1 MPCPPQPD
9 PSDPTLGGSV
19 IDGQPLAC
27 FQPFIDTATGRIA
40 GVEALGRLRQA
51 NGQLTSVGP
60 LFADPRTPSAA
71 LRRLDRQIRDNALS
85 RLHEAPPDWFL
96 SLNMSPRWISR
107 LSDGQAL
114 PSLKQLAQHAVDPR
128 RIVFEITELGGDSL
142 RLAEVVKRY
151 REAGARIAIDDFGA
165 GYSQLDRVLALQPD
179 ILKLDMRLF
188 QAAARGGP
196 SSEVVKALAQMAEKT
211 GCWIIAEGVETEA
224 ELNFA
229 LECGSRYVQ
238 GYLFAKAELDFFATD
253 AFVERFAEL
262 RERYVQQKLAER
274 ARLMNLRQQ
283 LGGLMNTLQS
293 WAQAQAPLSQ
303 LPRPD
308 NYPWLLRFYQCD
320 RHGTQ
325 LTPNLEWRNNTWQ
338 ADGSYLGH
346 NWSWRPYFYHLLA
359 EGWDER
365 RLILSSTYRDATSNQ
380 YCLTAGQFFDNGQ
393 RLLLIDID
401 AAGL

>member
-1 MPCPPQPD
+1 M
-9 PSDPTLGGSV
+9 

-40 GVEALGRLRQA
+40 GVEALGRLRQG

-60 LFADPRTPSAA
+60 LFADPRTPSSA
-71 LRRLDRQIRDNALS
+71 LRRLDRLIRDDALR
-85 RLHEAPPDWFL
+85 RLREAPADWFL
-96 SLNMSPRWISR
+96 SLNISPRWISR
-107 LSDGQAL
+107 LRPGQAL
-114 PSLKQLAQHAVDPR
+114 PSLRQIQHHAVDPR
-128 RIVFEITELGGDSL
+128 RIVFEITELGGNSQ
-142 RLAEVVKRY
+142 RLSEVVARY
-151 REAGARIAIDDFGA
+151 RQAGARIAIDDFGA

-196 SSEVVKALAQMAEKT
+196 SSDVVKALAQMAEKT

-224 ELNFA
+224 ELDFA

-238 GYLFAKAELDFFATD
+238 GFLFAGAQEQLFASD
-253 AFVERFAEL
+253 AFVQPFARL
-262 RERYVQQKLAER
+262 RERYVRHKLAER
-274 ARLMNLRQQ
+274 KRLMHMRLQ
-283 LGGLMNTLQS
+283 LAELMHLLQA
-293 WAQAQAPLSQ
+293 WAQAQAPISQ
-303 LPRPD
+303 LPEVKAF
-308 NYPWLLRFYQCD
+308 PWLLRFYQCD

-325 LTPNLEWRNNTWQ
+325 LTPNLEWRHNHWQ
-338 ADGSYLGH
+338 ADSSYVGH

-359 EGWDER
+359 EGWEER
-365 RLILSSTYRDATSNQ
+365 RLTLSSTYRDATSNQ

>member
-1 MPCPPQPD
+1 M
-9 PSDPTLGGSV
+9 

-40 GVEALGRLRQA
+40 GVEALGRLRQPD
-51 NGQLTSVGP
+51 GQLASVGP
-60 LFADPRTPSAA
+60 LFADPRTPAIA

-85 RLHEAPPDWFL
+85 RLHEAPAEWFL

-107 LSDGQAL
+107 LRADQPL
-114 PSLKQLAQHAVDPR
+114 PSLKQMLRHGVDPQ
-128 RIVFEITELGGDSL
+128 RIVFEITELGGNSQ
-142 RLAEVVKRY
+142 RLAEVVARY

-188 QAAARGGP
+188 QAAALGGP
-196 SSEVVKALAQMAEKT
+196 SSDVVKALAQMAEKT

-224 ELNFA
+224 QLNFA

-238 GYLFAKAELDFFATD
+238 GFLFARAQEAFYSTD
-253 AFVERFAEL
+253 AFVQRFAEL
-262 RERYVQQKLAER
+262 RQRYVRQKLAER
-274 ARLMNLRQQ
+274 GRLMQMRQQ
-283 LGGLMNTLQS
+283 LGELMAILQA
-293 WAQAQAPLSQ
+293 WAQAHAPLSALPQ
-303 LPRPD
+303 LEAF
-308 NYPWLLRFYQCD
+308 PWLLRFYQCD

-325 LTPNLEWRNNTWQ
+325 LTPNLEWRHNRWV
-338 ADGSYLGH
+338 ADNRYLGH

-359 EGWDER
+359 EGWEER
-365 RLILSSTYRDATSNQ
+365 RLTLSSTYRDATSNQ
-380 YCLTAGQFFDNGQ
+380 YCLTAGQFFDNGE

>member
-1 MPCPPQPD
+1 M
-9 PSDPTLGGSV
+9 

-51 NGQLTSVGP
+51 DGSLQSVGP
-60 LFADPRTPSAA
+60 LFADPRAPGTT

-85 RLHEAPPDWFL
+85 RLHEAPDDWFL
-96 SLNMSPRWISR
+96 SLNISPRWINR
-107 LSDGQAL
+107 LRPGQAL
-114 PSLKQLAQHAVDPR
+114 PSLKQIHTHGVDPQ
-128 RIVFEITELGGDSL
+128 RIVFEITELGGDIQ
-142 RLAEVVKRY
+142 RLADVVARY

-188 QAAARGGP
+188 QEAAKGGP
-196 SSEVVKALAQMAEKT
+196 SSDVVRALAQMAEKT

-224 ELNFA
+224 QLSFA

-238 GYLFAKAELDFFATD
+238 GYLFAQAQLDWFATD
-253 AFVERFAEL
+253 AFVPRFAQL
-262 RERYVQQKLAER
+262 RAAYVQQKLAER
-274 ARLMNLRQQ
+274 GRIMDLRQQ
-283 LGGLMNTLQS
+283 LAELMKILQS
-293 WAQAQAPLSQ
+293 WALGQAPLSQ
-303 LPRPD
+303 LPQLQD
-308 NYPWLLRFYQCD
+308 FPWLLRFYQCD

-325 LTPNLEWRNNTWQ
+325 LTPNFEWRQDAWQ
-338 ADGSYLGH
+338 ADTRYLGH

-365 RLILSSTYRDATSNQ
+365 RLTLSSTYRDATTNQ

>member
-1 MPCPPQPD
+1 
-9 PSDPTLGGSV
+9 V

-51 NGQLTSVGP
+51 DGQLTSVGP
-60 LFADPRTPSAA
+60 LFADPRTPSAS
-71 LRRLDRQIRDNALS
+71 LRHLDRLIRDNALS
-85 RLHEAPPDWFL
+85 RLHEAPQDWFM
-96 SLNMSPRWISR
+96 SLNISPRWISR
-107 LSDGQAL
+107 LRAGQAL
-114 PSLKQLAQHAVDPR
+114 PSLQQLQQHGVDPR
-128 RIVFEITELGGDSL
+128 RIVFEITEQGGNVQ
-142 RLAEVVKRY
+142 RLAEVVARY
-151 REAGARIAIDDFGA
+151 RQAGARIAIDDFGA

-196 SSEVVKALAQMAEKT
+196 SSDVVKALAQMAEKT

-238 GYLFAKAELDFFATD
+238 GYLFAKAELEFFPTD
-253 AFVERFAEL
+253 AFVPRFARL
-262 RERYVQQKLAER
+262 RERYVQQKLTER
-274 ARLMNLRQQ
+274 ARLMVMRQQ
-283 LGGLMNTLQS
+283 LSELMGILQA
-293 WAQAQAPLSQ
+293 WAQGQAPLSQ
-303 LPRPD
+303 LPQLD
-308 NYPWLLRFYQCD
+308 AFPWLLRFYQCD

-325 LTPNLEWRNNTWQ
+325 LTPNLEWRNNAWQ
-338 ADGSYLGH
+338 ADSSYVGH

-365 RLILSSTYRDATSNQ
+365 RLTLSTTYRDATSNQ

>member
-1 MPCPPQPD
+1 M
-9 PSDPTLGGSV
+9 

-51 NGQLTSVGP
+51 DGQLASVGP
-60 LFADPRTPSAA
+60 LFADPRTPAIA

-107 LSDGQAL
+107 LRADQAL
-114 PSLKQLAQHAVDPR
+114 PSLKQLARHGIDPQ
-128 RIVFEITELGGDSL
+128 RIVFEITELGGNSQ
-142 RLAEVVKRY
+142 RLSEVVTRY
-151 REAGARIAIDDFGA
+151 RDAGARIAIDDFGA

-188 QAAARGGP
+188 QAAALGGP
-196 SSEVVKALAQMAEKT
+196 SSDVVKALAQMAEKT
-211 GCWIIAEGVETEA
+211 GCWIIAEGVETDA
-224 ELNFA
+224 QLNFA

-238 GYLFAKAELDFFATD
+238 GFLFARAQEALFGTND
-253 AFVERFAEL
+253 FVERFAGL
-262 RERYVQQKLAER
+262 RQSYVRQKLAER
-274 ARLMNLRQQ
+274 SKWMFMRQQ
-283 LGGLMNTLQS
+283 LSELMTILQT
-293 WAQAQAPLSQ
+293 WAQARAPLSALPQ
-303 LPRPD
+303 LD
-308 NYPWLLRFYQCD
+308 AFPWLLRFYQCD

-325 LTPNLEWRNNTWQ
+325 LTPNLEWRSSGWV
-338 ADGSYLGH
+338 ADNRYLGH

-359 EGWDER
+359 EGWEER
-365 RLILSSTYRDATSNQ
+365 RLTLSNTYRDATSNQ
-380 YCLTAGQFFDNGQ
+380 YCLTAGQFFDNGE